1 MMGSNLPR
9 EMVLIGFGI
18 VAVDLAFWFVSGK
31 PPPPT
36 HVHADQHLTDNP
48 KDRFITERSE
58 YMRSER

>member
-1 MMGSNLPR
+1 
-9 EMVLIGFGI
+9 MVLIGFGI
-18 VAVDLAFWFVSGK
+18 IAVLAFWFVSGK

-48 KDRFITERSE
+48 KYRFIAERSE